1 MKKQFFFI
9 ILVVIGLVVVGC
21 KTLQPTITN
30 TTNTITHHDSIAEKF
45 IYIHDTIYQDRYHSV
60 TTQNDT
66 VYIKDSIYIYI
77 GYDRIIKDTVYI
89 TNTDTIITIR
99 VKTEYVEVEKPIYVE
114 VEKPIAPFVR
124 NSCITL
130 WCIIGVALLALIAW
144 VVWKFATGK
153 ISWASIISKLIRK

>member
-9 ILVVIGLVVVGC
+9 IFVVIGLVIVGC

-30 TTNTITHHDSIAEKF
+30 TTNTSTHRDSVAEKF

-77 GYDRIIKDTVYI
+77 GYDRIIKDTAYI
-89 TNTDTIITIR
+89 TKTDTVITAQ
-99 VKTEYVEVEKPIYVE
+99 VKTEYVE

-130 WCIIGVALLALIAW
+130 WCIIGVALLALIAR

>member
-9 ILVVIGLVVVGC
+9 ILVVIGLVGC

-30 TTNTITHHDSIAEKF
+30 TTNTSTHRDSVAEKF

-77 GYDRIIKDTVYI
+77 GYDRIIKDTAYI
-89 TNTDTIITIR
+89 TKTDTVITTQ
-99 VKTEYVEVEKPIYVE
+99 VKTEYVE

-130 WCIIGVALLALIAW
+130 WCIIGVALLALIAR

>member
-1 MKKQFFFI
+1 MKNQFFFI
-9 ILVVIGLVVVGC
+9 ILVVIGLAIVGC
-21 KTLQPTITN
+21 KTLQPTIIN
-30 TTNTITHHDSIAEKF
+30 TTNTTTHHDSVAEKF

-60 TTQNDT
+60 TTRNDT

-77 GYDRIIKDTVYI
+77 GYDRIIKDTAYI
-89 TNTDTIITIR
+89 TKTDTVIS
-99 VKTEYVEVEKPIYVE
+99 VQAKTEYVE